1 VKKMKLLTWLIQFLE
16 FLGGERDIPPA
27 GFPALGNPLFWGIWW
42 GALSL
47 VIYVFCGQSSKFIYI
62 DF

>member
-1 VKKMKLLTWLIQFLE
+1 MKLLMWLTQFLE
-16 FLGGERDIPPA
+16 FLGGERDAPLA
-27 GFPALGNPLFWGIWW
+27 GFPALANPLVWGVWW
-42 GALSL
+42 GVLFL

>member
-1 VKKMKLLTWLIQFLE
+1 MTILTWLRSWLE
-16 FLGGERDIPPA
+16 FLGGSTDHAPA
-27 GFPALGNPLFWGIWW
+27 GFPATGNPLLWGVWW
-42 GALSL
+42 GVLSL

>member
-1 VKKMKLLTWLIQFLE
+1 MNVILWMAKFLE
-16 FLGGERDIPPA
+16 FLGGSQDQAPSELPRVSPV
-27 GFPALGNPLFWGIWW
+27 LFWGVWW
-42 GALSL
+42 GLLSI

>member
-1 VKKMKLLTWLIQFLE
+1 MKLLTWLTQFLE
-16 FLGGERDIPPA
+16 FLGGARDNPPP
-27 GFPALGNPLFWGIWW
+27 GFPAIADPVFWGIWW

-47 VIYVFCGQSSKFIYI
+47 LIYVFCGQSSKFIYI

>member
-1 VKKMKLLTWLIQFLE
+1 MKRMTPSTWLRQLLE
-16 FLGGERDIPPA
+16 FLGGSADHPPA
-27 GFPALGNPLFWGIWW
+27 GFPVTANPLFWGVWW
-42 GALSL
+42 GALCL

>member
-1 VKKMKLLTWLIQFLE
+1 MKPLSWLMQSLE
-16 FLGGERDIPPA
+16 FLGGATDMPPA
-27 GFPALGNPLFWGIWW
+27 PFTVITNPLFWGVWW
-42 GALSL
+42 GVLSL

>member
-1 VKKMKLLTWLIQFLE
+1 MWLTQFLE
-16 FLGGERDIPPA
+16 FVGGERDTPPA
-27 GFPALGNPLFWGIWW
+27 GFPALANPLVWGVWW
-42 GALSL
+42 GGLSL

>member
-1 VKKMKLLTWLIQFLE
+1 MKLLTWLTQLLE
-16 FLGGERDIPPA
+16 YLGGSGDRPPSGLA
-27 GFPALGNPLFWGIWW
+27 VTYHPLLWGVWW
-42 GALSL
+42 GLLSL

>member
-1 VKKMKLLTWLIQFLE
+1 MNLLSWLTQLLE
-16 FLGGERDIPPA
+16 FLGGSRDIPPR
-27 GFPALGNPLFWGIWW
+27 GLPATYNPLLWGIWW
-42 GALSL
+42 GALAL

>member
-1 VKKMKLLTWLIQFLE
+1 MKLVNWLTHFLE
-16 FLGGERDIPPA
+16 FLGGSRDTVPK
-27 GFPALGNPLFWGIWW
+27 GLPALTNPLFWGIWW
-42 GALSL
+42 GVLSL

>member
-1 VKKMKLLTWLIQFLE
+1 MKLLKWLTQFLE
-16 FLGGERDIPPA
+16 FLGGARDTAPA
-27 GFPALGNPLFWGIWW
+27 GLSALGNPLFWGIWW